1 MDQQNDVC
9 FSIMHYNGTE
19 WKTLGFEMYSTED
32 RTTLIT
38 DIIDK
43 LLPLGL
49 HAEQGLS
56 RQVVLDSMELN
67 NSLDFSFES
76 MHLRKQLEEQK
87 VQNEKLREH
96 LDQRNGE
103 IENLQAQRVVMAK

>member
-43 LLPLGL
+43 LLPLEL
-49 HAEQGLS
+49 HPAHGLS
-56 RQVVLDSMELN
+56 RQIVLDSMELY
-67 NSLDFSFES
+67 NSLEFSFES
-76 MHLRKQLEEQK
+76 VEEQK

-103 IENLQAQRVVMAK
+103 IEHLQAQRVVMAK